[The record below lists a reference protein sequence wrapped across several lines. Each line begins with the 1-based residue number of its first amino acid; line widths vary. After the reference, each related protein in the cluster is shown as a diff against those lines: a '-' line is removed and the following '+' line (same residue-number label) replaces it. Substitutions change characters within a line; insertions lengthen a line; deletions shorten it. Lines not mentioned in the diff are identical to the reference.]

1 LLDPYDTLM
10 ARYLQGVKKTE
21 M

>member
-1 LLDPYDTLM
+1 M